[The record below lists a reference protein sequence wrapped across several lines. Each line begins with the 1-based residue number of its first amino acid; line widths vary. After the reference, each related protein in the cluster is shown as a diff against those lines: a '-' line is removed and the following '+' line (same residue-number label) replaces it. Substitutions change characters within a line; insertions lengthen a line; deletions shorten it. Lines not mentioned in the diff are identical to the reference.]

1 MLSCLLAEHA
11 SQMHDTRRSTS
22 HRYAHCSNNRCGF
35 DDWQEAISA
44 ASLEQVQMHAC
55 NADTAIGY
63 PDNHSTMLA
72 RTSRNVQL
80 PLLMRFS
87 TFIAQTIGTF
97 TMSVISC
104 LPAVSACSS
113 RSPSSQLDVTAE
125 TTTKRSLP
133 HDFAPS
139 PSRARKKVVSFL
151 VRKSR
156 FWSFRAKSFR
166 LRRPDS

>member
-1 MLSCLLAEHA
+1 MIDIAY
-11 SQMHDTRRSTS
+11 T
-22 HRYAHCSNNRCGF
+22 HCSINRVILTIDKNHLCSAF
-35 DDWQEAISA
+35 EASTKTLLQCRCSRRLVLIPVHDAGTKEQKRA
-44 ASLEQVQMHAC
+44 A
-55 NADTAIGY
+55 
-63 PDNHSTMLA
+63 
-72 RTSRNVQL
+72 L
-80 PLLMRFS
+80 PSLMRFS
-87 TFIAQTIGTF
+87 TFIAQTSGTF

-125 TTTKRSLP
+125 TTMKRSLP

-156 FWSFRAKSFR
+156 FWSFRAIFFR
-166 LRRPDS
+166 LRRPES